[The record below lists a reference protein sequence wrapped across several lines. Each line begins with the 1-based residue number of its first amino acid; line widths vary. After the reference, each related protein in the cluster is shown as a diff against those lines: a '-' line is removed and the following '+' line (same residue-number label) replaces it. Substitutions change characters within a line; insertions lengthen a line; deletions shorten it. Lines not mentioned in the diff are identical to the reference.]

1 MMWEFLEI
9 LFWLAIGFVGIC
21 AVLAF
26 ALILAFII
34 GSIRRW
40 KNDR

>member
-1 MMWEFLEI
+1 MMWEFLKL
-9 LFWLAIGFVGIC
+9 LFWLAIGFIGAC

-26 ALILAFII
+26 ILILAFII

-40 KNDR
+40 KRE